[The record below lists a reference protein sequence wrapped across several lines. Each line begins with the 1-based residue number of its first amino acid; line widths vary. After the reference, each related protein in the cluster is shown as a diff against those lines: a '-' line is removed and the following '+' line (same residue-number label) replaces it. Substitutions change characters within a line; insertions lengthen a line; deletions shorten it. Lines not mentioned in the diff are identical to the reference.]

1 MGSIGSISDVRL
13 RSTNAIMPQ
22 KRQFTPE
29 QYAALEP
36 DKVLRT
42 MQIIASALI
51 AGVLMF
57 GGVASFLVFGNA
69 QAAQPGAGPNGS
81 NLLIYLSSAMAA
93 MQVVLS
99 IVVPN
104 LVSASGVKDVA
115 KMAQDGTS
123 TGPKELIGRL
133 MGVAQTRMIIAMA
146 LVEGAA
152 FFCLISFISTK
163 SIIPAAVVAGL
174 LMVMAIH
181 FPTKMKLANWLE
193 DQQRLLS

>member
-22 KRQFTPE
+22 ERQFTPE
-29 QYAALEP
+29 EYAAMEP

-57 GGVASFLVFGNA
+57 GGVASVIVFGQA
-69 QAAQPGAGPNGS
+69 PAAQQGPNGA
-81 NLLIYLSSAMAA
+81 NVLVYLSSAMAA

-99 IVVPN
+99 FVVPN
-104 LVSASGVKDVA
+104 LVSASGVKGIA

-123 TGPKELIGRL
+123 TGPKELMGRL

-146 LVEGAA
+146 LLEGAA

-163 SIIPAAVVAGL
+163 STTPPAVVSVL
-174 LMVMAIH
+174 VMVMTVH
-181 FPTKMKLANWLE
+181 FPTKLRVANWLE